1 MNIDGHMLYSNTRH
15 PSLSSGKHFPIEA
28 MAYKPIL
35 HAALEYSR
43 VAYCW
48 GHKVGLRLQQQPLL
62 IILYAL
68 NPQFIL
74 HLFRIVPC
82 IKGSMP
88 TSCRNIKAHHY
99 LDANVTHRLAVPNRV
114 RVHKMY
120 QFIIRCL
127 AAAFSHMDTELLMR
141 QI

>member
-1 MNIDGHMLYSNTRH
+1 MLYSNTSH
-15 PSLSSGKHFPIEA
+15 PNLSSGKHFAIEA

-43 VAYCW
+43 VASCW
-48 GHKVGLRLQQQPLL
+48 GHKVGLRLPLQPLL
-62 IILYAL
+62 INLYAF
-68 NPQFIL
+68 NQQYIL

-82 IKGSMP
+82 IKASMP
-88 TSCRNIKAHHY
+88 TSCRNIRAHY
-99 LDANVTHRLAVPNRV
+99 LDANVTHCLAVPNSV
-114 RVHKMY
+114 RVHKIY

-127 AAAFSHMDTELLMR
+127 AAAFSHIDTELLMR